1 MLSKE
6 ELFPFWF
13 GKNTCVPLRHLQR
26 LGAGICPNCQK
37 VKETTGN
44 ARETARRWRGFWA
57 FGAVSGDLSQ
67 KGRKKR

>member
-26 LGAGICPNCQK
+26 LGAGICPNCRK
-37 VKETTGN
+37 VKETTGK
-44 ARETARRWRGFWA
+44 ARETAGFGRGFWA
-57 FGAVSGDLSQ
+57 FGADFSDLS
-67 KGRKKR
+67 

>member
-13 GKNTCVPLRHLQR
+13 GKNTCVPQRHLQR
-26 LGAGICPNCQK
+26 LGAGICPNCRK

-44 ARETARRWRGFWA
+44 ARDTPGGGRGFSA
-57 FGAVSGDLSQ
+57 FDAVSGDLS
-67 KGRKKR
+67 

>member
-26 LGAGICPNCQK
+26 LGAGIGPNCRK
-37 VKETTGN
+37 VKETTGK
-44 ARETARRWRGFWA
+44 ARET
-57 FGAVSGDLSQ
+57 
-67 KGRKKR
+67 

>member
-26 LGAGICPNCQK
+26 LGAGICPNCRK

-44 ARETARRWRGFWA
+44 ARETSRFERGFLA
-57 FGAVSGDLSQ
+57 FGAVLRDLS
-67 KGRKKR
+67 